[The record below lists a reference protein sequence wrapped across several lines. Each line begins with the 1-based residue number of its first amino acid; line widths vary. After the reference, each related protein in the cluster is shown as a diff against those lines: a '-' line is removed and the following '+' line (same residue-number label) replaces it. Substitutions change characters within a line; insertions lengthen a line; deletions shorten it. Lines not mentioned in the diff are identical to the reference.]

1 MQISLELRDQHTML
15 PGPWEEGVSRIPMPG
30 HGPPALASCRSCQE
44 LLVTASNQKNRLAV
58 RQKADVPSKQYY
70 CTSLEEDRDSD
81 TIMDSSPYIDPQA
94 LPKGS

>member
-1 MQISLELRDQHTML
+1 M
-15 PGPWEEGVSRIPMPG
+15 
-30 HGPPALASCRSCQE
+30 
-44 LLVTASNQKNRLAV
+44 TASNQKNRLAV